1 MNVKMWVSEA
11 GVNSRVYSLL
21 PSPSAELTHFL
32 SVMVVVNVQCI
43 ARAAL
48 SGMESG
54 EAGNEHY
61 DVTRFAHTFQRV
73 MLTNGHTQISICD
86 YVRILH
92 AMMQQCCQHG
102 DETPCNLCRCNYHV
116 REHLET
122 VLESLR
128 AMDPT
133 LHQASFTLC

>member
-1 MNVKMWVSEA
+1 
-11 GVNSRVYSLL
+11 
-21 PSPSAELTHFL
+21 
-32 SVMVVVNVQCI
+32 MVVVNVQCI

-61 DVTRFAHTFQRV
+61 DVTLFAHTFQRV
-73 MLTNGHTQISICD
+73 MLTNGHTQVSIYD
-86 YVRILH
+86 YTRILH

-102 DETPCNLCRCNYHV
+102 DETPCELFRCNYHV
-116 REHLET
+116 REHLKT

-128 AMDPT
+128 RDGPYPHT
-133 LHQASFTLC
+133 TRPSPFVSSFFLGRT

>member
-1 MNVKMWVSEA
+1 M
-11 GVNSRVYSLL
+11 NSRVYSLL

-32 SVMVVVNVQCI
+32 SVMAVVNVQCI

-61 DVTRFAHTFQRV
+61 DATLFAHTFQRV
-73 MLTNGHTQISICD
+73 MLTNGHTQVSICD
-86 YVRILH
+86 YTRILH

-102 DETPCNLCRCNYHV
+102 DETPCDLFRCNYHV
-116 REHLET
+116 RELLKT

-128 AMDPT
+128 RDGPYPPPRV
-133 LHQASFTLC
+133 LHPLLAHFS